1 MPMWWR
7 GFCKRG
13 DIYHPACKWISRFMI
28 LDDCRYAKSLCLLHY
43 VVLSLTNCRS
53 CVSGFAN
60 LFALTLIA
68 DQWSGIHCNTSCCI
82 SYTWWFV
89 CRCACSKCLFAI
101 SQGRCI
107 SLFKQPPWSG
117 SMGDLGLACCMLEH
131 KAIQCDTYQFL
142 FPVPTCLRCV
152 SNTFEYISFR
162 VKNKLISGCSSI
174 HKLCRK
180 LNNMLI
186 LGWFFADFWS
196 LVNFRT

>member
-1 MPMWWR
+1 MDFQIYDIGR
-7 GFCKRG
+7 LQVCKK
-13 DIYHPACKWISRFMI
+13 PLF
-28 LDDCRYAKSLCLLHY
+28 LQY
-43 VVLSLTNCRS
+43 VVLFLWKCQS

-82 SYTWWFV
+82 WYTWWFV

-131 KAIQCDTYQFL
+131 KAIQGDTYQFL

-152 SNTFEYISFR
+152 SNTFEYINLGL
-162 VKNKLISGCSSI
+162 KI
-174 HKLCRK
+174 
-180 LNNMLI
+180 
-186 LGWFFADFWS
+186 GWFLDARQFT
-196 LVNFRT
+196 NFVENSIIC